1 MLSEPLLA
9 AYCAFGAV
17 SLSLYVCVIRA
28 ILTSPLRKNS
38 VYKLMVAL
46 GAAVGVTVLGENHH
60 NGS

>member
-1 MLSEPLLA
+1 MSEPLLA

-17 SLSLYVCVIRA
+17 SLVLYGSIIRA

-46 GAAVGVTVLGENHH
+46 GLAVCVLVSETKALE
-60 NGS
+60 S